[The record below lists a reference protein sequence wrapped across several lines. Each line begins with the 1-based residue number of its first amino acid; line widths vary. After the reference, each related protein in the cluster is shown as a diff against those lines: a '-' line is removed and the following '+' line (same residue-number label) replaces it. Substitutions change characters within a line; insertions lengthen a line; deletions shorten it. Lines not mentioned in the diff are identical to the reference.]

1 MDYSSGFLLG
11 LGTGAVCLAYCGPV
25 IVPFIMGEGKTISGN
40 MVSLALFLTGRLL
53 AYLLIGLLVGLL
65 GNTLLQN
72 FAGKTVFLG
81 VLYIILAL
89 LLIVYGFFR
98 VREVCLGHRAVD
110 LNKHFGN
117 RFPLIVPVFGGLV
130 TGVNL
135 CPPLLLAITNAM
147 ETGKLG
153 SSLIFFFMF
162 FLGTTLYFIPVP
174 FIGFFRRHQVLRII
188 GKFAAILAGLL
199 YLYKGVAMLLV

>member
-1 MDYSSGFLLG
+1 MLG
-11 LGTGAVCLAYCGPV
+11 LSTGAVCLAYCGPV
-25 IVPFIMGEGKTISGN
+25 IIPYILGEGKPIFGN
-40 MVSLALFLTGRLL
+40 VVSLVLFLTGRLL

-65 GNTLLQN
+65 GNALLQN
-72 FAGKTVFLG
+72 FTGKTAFLG
-81 VLYIILAL
+81 VLYIILASL
-89 LLIVYGFFR
+89 LTVYGFFR
-98 VREVCLGHRAVD
+98 VREVCLGHGTVH
-110 LNKHFGN
+110 LNKQFGN
-117 RFPLIVPVFGGLV
+117 RFPQIVPVFGGLV
-130 TGVNL
+130 TGMNL

-199 YLYKGVAMLLV
+199 YLYKGVALLLV